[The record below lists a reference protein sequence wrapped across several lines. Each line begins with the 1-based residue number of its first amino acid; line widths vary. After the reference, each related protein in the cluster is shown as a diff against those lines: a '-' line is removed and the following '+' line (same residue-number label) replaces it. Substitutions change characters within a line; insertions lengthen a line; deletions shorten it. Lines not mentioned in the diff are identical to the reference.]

1 MMQIH
6 ISLICAGE
14 FCRHL
19 ATPEPPLLIKRGTAG
34 RGKACLQAPSVMH
47 ASVRSPALLLWL
59 LSALLSTSS
68 PAEAWYKQG
77 TGPSF
82 HSVGRASGLLS
93 GLRRSPHARRTSP
106 ESDGS
111 AENLVGKELR
121 SASVCIR
128 DVSPDLQ
135 SCELLKDDV
144 GLVLCTGH
152 IFLSLDSRDC
162 DSSA

>member
-1 MMQIH
+1 
-6 ISLICAGE
+6 
-14 FCRHL
+14 
-19 ATPEPPLLIKRGTAG
+19 
-34 RGKACLQAPSVMH
+34 MH

-121 SASVCIR
+121 SAVSKMGSGRLLYASVCIR